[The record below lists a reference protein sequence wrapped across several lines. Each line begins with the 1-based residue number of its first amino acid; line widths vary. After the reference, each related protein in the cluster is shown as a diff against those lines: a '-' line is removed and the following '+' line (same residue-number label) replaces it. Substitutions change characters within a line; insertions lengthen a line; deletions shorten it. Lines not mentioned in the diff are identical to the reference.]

1 MLIGGLFCRYISS
14 GWVYIFLLTGI
25 FGLIWLPLWLWL
37 VADSPQSHPR
47 ISEKERNYICEH
59 IGIGTNDK
67 KMKSSSM
74 VSLPWKKIIRSKPI
88 IALLIAQFCN
98 VFVIL
103 FFYSNVGKLLTEIH
117 HVPPQY
123 AGYVLA
129 GGFLLM
135 PISGLSSG
143 KKERAILM

>member
-1 MLIGGLFCRYISS
+1 
-14 GWVYIFLLTGI
+14 
-25 FGLIWLPLWLWL
+25 
-37 VADSPQSHPR
+37 
-47 ISEKERNYICEH
+47 
-59 IGIGTNDK
+59 
-67 KMKSSSM
+67 
-74 VSLPWKKIIRSKPI
+74 
-88 IALLIAQFCN
+88 
-98 VFVIL
+98 VFAIL